1 MAISRI
7 FRIIRLW
14 GKRRRAENVIN
25 GAPTRLKRGEL
36 AFGDAEERLY
46 IAKQD
51 GSIVTFAPEDGG
63 PLYQGAT
70 GPVGPTGPQGPSGL
84 NGVAGPRGATGP
96 RGITGVTG
104 ATGPRGSTGPIGP
117 AGGPTGAT
125 GPTGPTGIGVTGPT
139 GPAGVT
145 GPSGP
150 QGATGPVGPA
160 GGPTGPSGPQGATG
174 PVGPQGATGPV
185 GPAGGAIFSV
195 ATLPYAATITTDSDQ
210 ADIFRIVLTGDLTLA
225 NPINA
230 TAGRLLRWYLFQDSV
245 GGRSV
250 TLGSQFVIPDSMLS
264 PLPFSTEP
272 NTLDVFTASYDANMN
287 KWLVF
292 MFEQAYPYSASSNST
307 SSSSSS

>member
-160 GGPTGPSGPQGATG
+160 GG
-174 PVGPQGATGPV
+174 
-185 GPAGGAIFSV
+185 AIFSV